1 MSAIKALK
9 KLKKTTKKISKPSVI
24 QLQQLKK
31 SDSASA
37 VNIQADLK
45 KLSGQVTL
53 DIVSELAAPLNP
65 ILSWFGSN
73 HHAISNNGFS
83 AITSKPVIRS
93 VSNSQPEG
101 KVSQIALARVPLK
114 SPPCKKC
121 PALSGSNCKCAMKK
135 FA

>member
-1 MSAIKALK
+1 MSSISALK
-9 KLKKTTKKISKPSVI
+9 KLKKKTKKVTKPSVI
-24 QLQQLKK
+24 QLQRLKK
-31 SDSASA
+31 SDNASP
-37 VNIQADLK
+37 VNIQSDLK

-53 DIVSELAAPLNP
+53 DVVSELAAPLNP

-73 HHAISNNGFS
+73 HHAISNSNFS
-83 AITSKPVIRS
+83 VVTAKPVIRS